1 MRLEERRALQADLR
15 RLDHREAENVT
26 ATQTF
31 LPLWT
36 HRMALRPETVI
47 VRGGRGAGK
56 SALFMLLRELRTSER
71 VRIFFREPQLPD
83 ATWIDAFSQLATR
96 HPSVESLDAFAEAAD
111 DVALRAFWMTHLLRR
126 LREELPELAPPK
138 VGGADV
144 QQISRWVG
152 EGREKMA
159 AVGAALDQIDRALTK
174 KKQIVFATYDHL
186 DRIGSFAFENRRR
199 YIRALLALWLSFSNR
214 YASLRAKI
222 FLREDLF
229 DANELAFPDATKLR
243 ARSVSLEW
251 DVEALYQVVVRH
263 LSETS
268 DAMRRWLRK
277 VEGLRLEDRK
287 ELGWMPGP
295 MPEAV
300 QKAFADRLAG
310 ELMGRGVK
318 KGYTYRWIPNRLQ
331 DAQVR
336 IVPRSILCLL
346 GVAAGTASTRTFPA
360 DSSRLLTPEDLA
372 AALPETSTQRVAEI
386 GEEYPLVR
394 RLENLRGFQ
403 VMLDPTVVAEQLGR
417 PIPSGEPPSKM
428 GGEAVKEELI
438 RLGVLSVRR
447 DGRIDV
453 PDIYRYGF
461 GIKRKGGVARPT

>member
-1 MRLEERRALQADLR
+1 MKLEERRALQSDLR
-15 RLDHREAENVT
+15 LLDHREAENVT
-26 ATQTF
+26 ATRTF

-36 HRMALRPETVI
+36 HRVALRRESVV

-56 SALFMLLRELRTSER
+56 SALFMLLRELRTSDH
-71 VRIFFREPQLPD
+71 VRSFFREPQLPD
-83 ATWIDAFSQLATR
+83 ATWIDGFSQLATR
-96 HPSVESLDAFAEAAD
+96 HPGVESLDAFAVAAD

-126 LREELPELAPPK
+126 LREELPDLAPPA
-138 VGGADV
+138 VGDGDV
-144 QQISRWVG
+144 QEIAQWVG

-159 AVGAALDQIDRALTK
+159 AVGAALDQIDRELTK

-186 DRIGSFAFENRRR
+186 DRIGMLAFETRRR
-199 YIRALLALWLSFSNR
+199 YIRALLALWLSLSNR

-268 DAMRRWLRK
+268 DAMRRWLRE
-277 VEGLRLEDRK
+277 VEGLTLEDRM

-300 QKAFADRLAG
+300 QKAFADGLAG

-331 DAQVR
+331 DSQVR

-346 GVAAGTASTRTFPA
+346 GVAARTAASRSFPA
-360 DSSRLLTPEDLA
+360 DSTRLLTPEDLA

-394 RLENLRGFQ
+394 RLENLRGLQ
-403 VMLDPTVVAEQLGR
+403 VMLDPAVVAKQLGK
-417 PIPSGEPPSKM
+417 PVAGELPSKM
-428 GGEAVKEELI
+428 PGEAVKEELI